1 MLHLLNAM
9 RAFEVAARLGSI
21 RRAAEELRVS
31 DGAVSRHIKN
41 LEDELGV
48 PLFERGNRSL
58 RLTAAAATFAAT
70 LTEAL
75 ASINRGTEH
84 LRAQHDQS
92 TIMLTAPDTFLLR
105 WLVPRL
111 QSLEKALGG
120 VSVRITTWTR
130 EINPADRSIDVYV
143 GVGKLLEIPGMVVT
157 PVAPET
163 FGPVISPMIAPGRH
177 VDDETVWRL
186 PRLDIR
192 WPPDMWTNWARE
204 AGIALPVRD
213 SVWYDSLSFSVQAA
227 EAGQGVA
234 IGPGPAVWDALEQ
247 NRLVAP
253 MGMVTRSGHW
263 FLAWREDRSNRMMQ
277 AVRRWFETEMA
288 RGLKFEERWTD
299 QSRASNKSAH
309 RAP

>member
-1 MLHLLNAM
+1 MLHLLNAL
-9 RAFEVAARLGSI
+9 RAFEVAARLGSV
-21 RRAAEELRVS
+21 RKAAEELRVS

-41 LEDELGV
+41 LEDALGV
-48 PLFERGNRSL
+48 ALFERGNRSM
-58 RLTAAAATFAAT
+58 RLTPAAAAFAAT
-70 LTEAL
+70 VTEAF
-75 ASINRGTEH
+75 ASITRGTEH
-84 LRAQHDQS
+84 LRALHDQS

-120 VSVRITTWTR
+120 VSVRLTTWTR

-143 GVGKLLEIPGMVVT
+143 GVGPLLDIPGMMVT

-163 FGPVISPMIAPGRH
+163 FGPVVSPMILRERRATAE
-177 VDDETVWRL
+177 DLWRL

-204 AGIALPVRD
+204 AGIVLPARE

-234 IGPGPAVWDALEQ
+234 IGPGPAIWDALEQ
-247 NRLVAP
+247 QRLVAP
-253 MGMVTRSGHW
+253 LGMVTRAGYW
-263 FLAWREDRSNRMMQ
+263 FLAWRDDRPNRLMQ
-277 AVRRWFETEMA
+277 LVRRWFEQEMGK
-288 RGLKFEERWTD
+288 GLQWETR
-299 QSRASNKSAH
+299 H
-309 RAP
+309 RALA

>member
-48 PLFERGNRSL
+48 ALFERGNRSL
-58 RLTAAAATFAAT
+58 RLTPAAATFAAT
-70 LTEAL
+70 ITEAL

-84 LRAQHDQS
+84 LKATHDQS

-130 EINPADRSIDVYV
+130 EINPSDRSIDIYV
-143 GVGKLLEIPGMVVT
+143 GVGKLLDIPGMVVS

-163 FGPVISPMIAPGRH
+163 FGPVISPMIVPGGSAA
-177 VDDETVWRL
+177 VDAIWRL

-192 WPPDMWTNWARE
+192 WPPDMWTNWSRE
-204 AGIALPVRD
+204 AGQSLPVRE

-247 NRLVAP
+247 NRLIAP
-253 MGMVTRSGHW
+253 MGMVRRPGYW
-263 FLAWREDRSNRMMQ
+263 FLAWREDRSHRTMQ

-288 RGLKFEERWTD
+288 RGLKFETQAR
-299 QSRASNKSAH
+299 
-309 RAP
+309 

>member
-9 RAFEVAARLGSI
+9 RAFEVAARLGSV
-21 RRAAEELRVS
+21 RKAAEELRVS

-48 PLFERGNRSL
+48 TLFERGNRSM
-58 RLTAAAATFAAT
+58 RLTPAAAAFAAT
-70 LTEAL
+70 VTEAL
-75 ASINRGTEH
+75 ASITRGTEH
-84 LRAQHDQS
+84 IRALHDQS

-120 VSVRITTWTR
+120 VSVRITTWSR

-143 GVGKLLEIPGMVVT
+143 GVGPVLDIPGMTVT

-163 FGPVISPMIAPGRH
+163 FGPVISPMITKGRGIQL
-177 VDDETVWRL
+177 EELWRL

-204 AGIALPVRD
+204 AGIALPLHE

-234 IGPGPAVWDALEQ
+234 IGPGPAIWDALEQ

-253 MGMVTRSGHW
+253 LGMVTRPGHW
-263 FLAWREDRSNRMMQ
+263 FLAWREDRPHRTMRT
-277 AVRRWFETEMA
+277 VCRWFETEMA
-288 RGLKFEERWTD
+288 KGLRFETRG
-299 QSRASNKSAH
+299 
-309 RAP
+309 

>member
-48 PLFERGNRSL
+48 TLFERGNRSM
-58 RLTAAAATFAAT
+58 RLTPAAAAFAAT
-70 LTEAL
+70 VTEAL
-75 ASINRGTEH
+75 ASISRGTEH
-84 LRAQHDQS
+84 LRALHDQS

-120 VSVRITTWTR
+120 ISVRVTTWTR
-130 EINPADRSIDVYV
+130 EINPADRSIDIYV
-143 GVGKLLEIPGMVVT
+143 GVGRLLDIPGMVVS

-163 FGPVISPMIAPGRH
+163 FGPVISPMLQRERSLDAAAL
-177 VDDETVWRL
+177 WQL

-204 AGIALPVRD
+204 AGHNPTARD

-227 EAGQGVA
+227 EAGQGIA
-234 IGPGPAVWDALEQ
+234 IGPGPAIWDALEH

-253 MGMVTRSGHW
+253 LGMVTRSGHW
-263 FLAWREDRSNRMMQ
+263 FLAWREDRSHRTMQ
-277 AVRRWFETEMA
+277 LVRRWFEAEMA
-288 RGLKFEERWTD
+288 RGLALEG
-299 QSRASNKSAH
+299 
-309 RAP
+309 